1 MDFISAS
8 AGGLTFHLGRDMKT
22 SHKGM
27 GIDQDDYTALKKH
40 LVAESRPGQ
49 KHWKLRNPIM
59 PNPASTVVGV
69 VEELWRYPVKSMIG
83 EQLTATAVTESGLL
97 GDRAYALRDTIRR
110 QDRNREESAEMAESV
125 STTGLHLLALQ

>member
-40 LVAESRPGQ
+40 LVADPG
-49 KHWKLRNPIM
+49 RDR
-59 PNPASTVVGV
+59 STG
-69 VEELWRYPVKSMIG
+69 S
-83 EQLTATAVTESGLL
+83 
-97 GDRAYALRDTIRR
+97 
-110 QDRNREESAEMAESV
+110 
-125 STTGLHLLALQ
+125 